1 MPDNSAAHKQVVLTA
16 LAGVDV
22 ELGHSGVKIA
32 QLSAQAQGLQYLYIQ
47 PHAHLEHSRVG
58 AGITGIGSAEFQL
71 GFFAEVAKT
80 TTKAMLTT
88 RRMKRVL
95 VVDDQSDCSEPMAR
109 LLKLCGFDAQTAAN
123 GRDALDKLH
132 QWAADLVLLDLMMP
146 IMDGRTFRERQLASP
161 SLAAIPVIV
170 FSAYRDVA
178 AAATEMKAVGHLEK
192 PVRLPDLLR
201 QVRQYCPNMGDH
213 SRLS

>member
-1 MPDNSAAHKQVVLTA
+1 MHF
-16 LAGVDV
+16 
-22 ELGHSGVKIA
+22 
-32 QLSAQAQGLQYLYIQ
+32 
-47 PHAHLEHSRVG
+47 R
-58 AGITGIGSAEFQL
+58 
-71 GFFAEVAKT
+71 VAKT

-146 IMDGRTFRERQLASP
+146 IMDGFAFL
-161 SLAAIPVIV
+161 
-170 FSAYRDVA
+170 
-178 AAATEMKAVGHLEK
+178 
-192 PVRLPDLLR
+192 
-201 QVRQYCPNMGDH
+201 
-213 SRLS
+213 

>member
-1 MPDNSAAHKQVVLTA
+1 LQKQQQLDFFQVVSLGNLT
-16 LAGVDV
+16 
-22 ELGHSGVKIA
+22 HF
-32 QLSAQAQGLQYLYIQ
+32 
-47 PHAHLEHSRVG
+47 R
-58 AGITGIGSAEFQL
+58 
-71 GFFAEVAKT
+71 VAKT

-146 IMDGRTFRERQLASP
+146 IMDGFAFLEAIRNQPEFS
-161 SLAAIPVIV
+161 SLPVIV
-170 FSAYRDVA
+170 FSAWDNETTRYRLQRLGVA
-178 AAATEMKAVGHLEK
+178 STYRKADTDFDTMVSQIKQLVGA
-192 PVRLPDLLR
+192 
-201 QVRQYCPNMGDH
+201 
-213 SRLS
+213 